1 MSQPNEPP
9 RYVTCRCQYCDK
21 GIEFDAN
28 RLDVTG
34 AAGNVLTGQTIAC
47 PHCGLETILFVPNAG
62 VSPATARA
70 KRGLWGWVSNRLEQ
84 RRVRNAHARA
94 ERMRMQEEQLQRRK
108 AYVASIISNL
118 KEGKA
123 PRLTS
128 SSFME
133 EASERIWWIE
143 PSTLYELRTLTQKLR
158 GELVFCDLET
168 LNELNEGRA
177 SFGGKAFVP
186 LSKGELI
193 ITDKRL
199 AFVGSKKSFTTKLE
213 NLFHVQLSLNRI
225 QLSEKG
231 RQNPRVVRF
240 KGNGDIVCEVLR
252 FALEAAKLPSPT
264 NLGPKFSQGR
274 VVISSDV
281 RREVWRRDGGKCVR
295 CGSRERLEYDHIVP
309 VSKGG
314 SNTARNIELL
324 CENCNRS
331 KSDSIQ

>member
-1 MSQPNEPP
+1 MNQPNEPA
-9 RYVTCRCQYCDK
+9 RFVTCPCQHCSGK
-21 GIEFDAN
+21 IEFDAN
-28 RLDVTG
+28 QFDPTG
-34 AAGNVLTGQTIAC
+34 SAGGMTTGQTVPC

-108 AYVASIISNL
+108 AYVASIISNM

-133 EASERIWWIE
+133 EVGERIWWIE
-143 PSTLYELRTLTQKLR
+143 PSTLYELRTLTEKLKPN
-158 GELVFCDLET
+158 LFSDLET
-168 LNELNEGRA
+168 LEESRP

-193 ITDKRL
+193 ISDKRL
-199 AFVGSKKSFTTKLE
+199 AFVGNKKSFTTKLE

-274 VVISSDV
+274 VAISSDV